1 MWNDRL
7 AYDYYEIVEDNKFML
22 ASPNRK
28 HAYIMGN
35 IYVRIYLYLEMKDDI
50 ARVFTDHMDVHLPDG
65 NLVMPDVFVICDK
78 ESFRHGSTV
87 YGVPDF
93 VVEILSYSTKRKDR
107 TLKKDIYEKNG
118 VKEYWIV
125 NPWEKSVEV
134 YILRNGKFELDEEYN
149 FCPEEEFNKL
159 SDEDKAA
166 IKTDIKLSIFD
177 DFTISVDKIFFRS
190 ED

>member
-1 MWNDRL
+1 MLNERL
-7 AYDYYEIVEDNKFML
+7 AYDDYEIVEGNKFML

-35 IYVRIYLYLEMKDDI
+35 IYVRIYLYLETKDDI
-50 ARVFTDHMDVHLPDG
+50 ARVFTDHMDIHLPDG
-65 NLVMPDVFVICDK
+65 NLVMPDVCVVSDK
-78 ESFRHGSTV
+78 EAFRRGSTI

-93 VVEILSYSTKRKDR
+93 VVEILSYSTKKIDR

-118 VKEYWIV
+118 VREYWIV
-125 NPWEKSVEV
+125 NPWEKSVTV
-134 YILRNGKFELDEEYN
+134 YILRDGKFELDEEYT
-149 FCPEEEFNKL
+149 FCTEEEYNQL

-166 IKTDIKLSIFD
+166 IKTEIKLSIFD
-177 DFTISVDKIFFRS
+177 DLTISVNKIFFRS

>member
-7 AYDYYEIVEDNKFML
+7 AYDSYEIMEDNKFML

-35 IYVRIYLYLEMKDDI
+35 IYVRIYLYLEAKDDI

-78 ESFRHGSTV
+78 DAFRRGSTV

-93 VVEILSYSTKRKDR
+93 VVEILSYSTKKIDR
-107 TLKKDIYEKNG
+107 TLKKDLYEKNG
-118 VKEYWIV
+118 VREYWIV
-125 NPWEKSVEV
+125 NPWEKSVAV
-134 YILRNGKFELDEEYN
+134 YILRDGKFELDEEYH
-149 FCPEEEFNKL
+149 FCPEEEFNLL

-166 IKTDIKLSIFD
+166 IKTDIKLSIFED
-177 DFTISVDKIFFRS
+177 LTISVSKIFFRS

>member
-1 MWNDRL
+1 MLNDRL
-7 AYDYYEIVEDNKFML
+7 AYDSHEIVEGEKFML

-35 IYVRIYLYLEMKDDI
+35 IYVRIYLYLENKDDI

-65 NLVMPDVFVICDK
+65 NLVMPDVCVVSDK
-78 ESFRHGSTV
+78 EAFRRGSTI

-93 VVEILSYSTKRKDR
+93 VVEILSYSTKHKDR

-134 YILRNGKFELDEEYN
+134 YILRDGKFELDEEYMYV
-149 FCPEEEFNKL
+149 PEDELNEMDDEE
-159 SDEDKAA
+159 KAA

-177 DFTISVDKIFFRS
+177 DLTISVEKIFFRS

>member
-1 MWNDRL
+1 MWNDRV
-7 AYDYYEIVEDNKFML
+7 AYDYYEMVDGEKFML

-35 IYVRIYLYLEMKDDI
+35 IYVRIYLYLESKDDI

-65 NLVMPDVFVICDK
+65 NLVMPDVCVVSDK
-78 ESFRHGSTV
+78 DAFRRGSTI

-134 YILRNGKFELDEEYN
+134 YILRDGKFEFDDEYI
-149 FCPEEEFNKL
+149 FCPEEEFNQL
-159 SDEDKAA
+159 SDKEKAE

-177 DFTISVDKIFFRS
+177 DLTISVDKIFFRS